1 MLRKE
6 SCMTMNNEEELL
18 DLTQK
23 ILIAL
28 ESDDLVM
35 EQEEKES
42 LEGMNDSMLFFM
54 EQGDFDR
61 AVKEGRQLLKK
72 LEQI

>member
-1 MLRKE
+1 
-6 SCMTMNNEEELL
+6 MNNEQELL

-23 ILIAL
+23 IVVAL
-28 ESDDLVM
+28 ESHDLVM
-35 EQEEKES
+35 EQEDKES
-42 LEGMNDSMLFFM
+42 LEEANNSMLFFM

>member
-1 MLRKE
+1 
-6 SCMTMNNEEELL
+6 MNSEQELL

-23 ILIAL
+23 IVVAL
-28 ESDDLVM
+28 ESHGLVM

-54 EQGDFDR
+54 EQGNFDR
-61 AVKEGRQLLKK
+61 AVEEGRQLLKK